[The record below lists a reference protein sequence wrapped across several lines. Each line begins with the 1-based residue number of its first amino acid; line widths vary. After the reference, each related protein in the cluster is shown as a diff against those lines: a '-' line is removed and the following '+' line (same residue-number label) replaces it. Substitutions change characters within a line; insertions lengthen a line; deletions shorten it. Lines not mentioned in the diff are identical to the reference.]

1 MVATIYRLG
10 SIEYYLPG
18 PSGGATS
25 TPATGPTSERDQ
37 IAYYLDAPDEA
48 PGTWVSYG
56 RFVRDGTAVEPV
68 DMRRLAAGFDPR
80 TGESLVQRNVAKRM
94 AGYDLQLA
102 APKSVSVL
110 WAVGTGAQ
118 RNLIEAAQAKAVRSA
133 LDMVMSEGLIETR
146 RGKGGLVRE
155 RALELAIATFPHRT
169 NREAEPQIHTHC
181 IILNAC
187 VRENGTTG
195 SIDNPK
201 LMFHKLAVGA
211 AYRAALARELGRIG
225 VTTEADRRYRFGFQV
240 KNVPDALCSAQSTR
254 RRQIEVALAEQ
265 GITSAESGRLADI
278 AAKGTR
284 KGKRA
289 LSRDPDVLRKRWHD
303 LAEELGIDQDAIWDE
318 ALGEEA
324 CLDEADPD
332 IGPHTDPSLGVGFG
346 PDPRPDDRGGR
357 ARIAVDG
364 GADRHRRIAGSVA
377 DMCVSPDSAVVDR
390 IVMMAIDDL
399 AEQEAVLERR
409 HVLRAALERAERQS
423 PVQVGYEDVAR
434 AIERLVG
441 AGDFAWIGTNERG
454 AVYATP
460 TAIAT
465 ERRMLRAAME
475 RQNERVFFAEAEI
488 AEAVGGVELSEQQRT
503 AIRHAL
509 GPDGVVVIEG
519 RPGAGKSFA
528 QGPVAAAARQAG
540 YQVHAIAPTW
550 RATEVLRRDT
560 KVAAEHARAL
570 AGFVARL
577 DPAHADPLRLDE
589 RSLVILD
596 EASML
601 GLRDAT
607 RLLEAARDTG
617 AKVILTGDTRQLT
630 GVGRGG
636 GDALGSLASALGRSV
651 LSEVRRQAVPWQR
664 AASEAA
670 AYGDMGAALDA
681 YAARGNVV
689 LVADRADAVAA
700 MAADYVAALTD
711 RPDRTVMMVGRRNVD
726 VRDLNTAARQGL
738 RASGYLSGPDHVV
751 ASSPRWAEGRAET
764 LALAVNDRIVFNEE
778 VGIGETI
785 LRTNSV
791 ARIAALDGG
800 AGARDPLVTVNTE
813 AGEAVTARWTAF
825 VGYRAAAARDGPP
838 RVQHAYALNA
848 NMAQGETVDR
858 AFVLGHGLRSRSAL
872 VAMTRHREGC
882 RIYLDRERLD
892 VAGEPVRAVG
902 LSPDGHLIAHD
913 APAPEMAAADAAGAA
928 LELVRDRVPGAGGGT
943 GGVDPAAGR
952 GADGDDRG
960 ALEPGG
966 LSRYVAAQ
974 AKLWMKPE
982 TRENPSDYLVSD
994 RQSLLRW
1001 IGLDEVGLRPQ
1012 PMEEWFSPA
1021 APVALPLKITPAPTP
1036 PESRFGWP
1044 LRPEAL
1050 VGARPAWVDR
1060 LEDMVARFDR
1070 QAVRRV
1076 VEGRVCLRGEVGGLP
1091 GVIETIRQASLRT
1104 GALIDQIAGMIPKA
1118 DHLGAMATQLVTTLR
1133 IGTRDDFDRRRIWLP
1148 AIRPDPAIDSEA
1160 AKKACIE
1167 SDPILIRA
1175 SNDLMALLDET
1186 YVLPRVALS
1195 RLLHLEAKAGNA
1207 EAAVQSLG
1215 TGGPRSLWSLARW
1228 PRSFFGSGI
1237 EPNSEAAR
1245 RNGPAIAK
1253 ALASWRELEKT
1264 SLQRIAIEIRRPS
1277 QQAAAIVDEVTR
1289 LGVRPSWGYLSD
1301 SNRFQMSRSAL
1312 AGLASRVETIW
1323 ESMRLAPGLYAEL
1336 IHLNQ
1341 AIEERLTI
1349 SGVKRIIAE
1358 SAEREDVH
1366 WRDCSLPIVAAA
1378 RLAGTIRSAVDLDRF
1393 AQTLRIEVE
1402 PDRCVR
1408 VARYLPSRAGNRAEW
1423 HDLMRCVLSMMKVD
1437 PGSAVTMGPAPTTA
1451 QRNIIEAWHRIG
1463 TLDDAQGRIDLFMSR
1478 AEMGLSDSRLA
1489 RVEFE
1494 LPMLPENFD
1503 WDRNPAAEVT
1513 MLARCI
1519 RIAQELTAAYPG
1531 VNREI
1536 ADKLSALLSQEAAEE
1551 QRCAELMASF
1561 PFEPRQAKP
1570 ATMALWNADIFSR
1583 AWRKRRPLDE
1593 DQVQGDIIMRWARVL
1608 VAGDAPDLRR
1618 FKASALKAMPWQ
1630 RIREIALQ
1638 NPLIWDRCAETARAK
1653 LVCAVSVIGTAQA
1666 IHDAHPEEAK
1676 RARRKIKAE
1685 QMRELLDD
1693 IRYRPDLRPRPRSR
1707 PRFR

>member
-18 PSGGATS
+18 PSGGTTS
-25 TPATGPTSERDQ
+25 TPSTGATIERDQ

-48 PGTWVSYG
+48 PGTWISYG
-56 RFVRDGTAVEPV
+56 RFVRDGTQVEPV

-102 APKSVSVL
+102 APKSVSIL
-110 WAVGTGAQ
+110 WAVGTAAQ
-118 RNLIEAAQAKAVRSA
+118 RNLLEAAQARAVRSA

-169 NREAEPQIHTHC
+169 NREAEPQVHTHC

-187 VRENGTTG
+187 VREDGTTG

-211 AYRAALARELGRIG
+211 AYRAALARELSKIG
-225 VTTEADRRYRFGFQV
+225 LTTEADRRYRFGFQV
-240 KNVPDALCSAQSTR
+240 RGVPDALCSAQSTR
-254 RRQIEVALAEQ
+254 RRQIEAALAEQ

-289 LSRDPDVLRKRWHD
+289 LSRDPEVLREHWHD
-303 LAEELGIDQDAIWDE
+303 LAQELGIDQDAIWDE
-318 ALGEEA
+318 ALGEA
-324 CLDEADPD
+324 DCLAGTGPD
-332 IGPHTDPSLGVGFG
+332 IGPGDDPGPGVSPG
-346 PDPRPDDRGGR
+346 PDPEPDDRGG
-357 ARIAVDG
+357 AAHAAVDG
-364 GADRHRRIAGSVA
+364 GADGVRRIAGSVSSSRVTA
-377 DMCVSPDSAVVDR
+377 DDDTVDR
-390 IVMMAIDDL
+390 LVLMAIDAL

-423 PVQVGYEDVAR
+423 PVRLGYDEVAG
-434 AIERLVG
+434 AIERLVS
-441 AGDFAWIGTNERG
+441 AGDFAWIGSNERG

-465 ERRMLRAAME
+465 EKRMLRAAMD
-475 RQNERVFFAEAEI
+475 RQNERVFFAEAVI
-488 AEAVGGVELSEQQRT
+488 AEAVGSAGLSEEQR
-503 AIRHAL
+503 AAVRHAL

-540 YQVHAIAPTW
+540 YRVYAIAPTW

-601 GLRDAT
+601 GLRDAA
-607 RLLEAARDTG
+607 RLLEAARDAG

-636 GDALGSLASALGRSV
+636 GDALGSLANALGRSV

-670 AYGDMGAALDA
+670 ARGDMGTALDA
-681 YAARGNVV
+681 YAARGDVT
-689 LVADRADAVAA
+689 LGADRAAAVAT
-700 MAADYVAALTD
+700 MAVDYVAALTD
-711 RPDRTVMMVGRRNVD
+711 RPDRTALMVGRRNVD
-726 VRDLNTAARQGL
+726 VRDLNAAARRGL
-738 RASGYLSGPDHVV
+738 RASGYLIGPDHVV

-778 VGIGETI
+778 IRIGETI

-800 AGARDPLVTVNTE
+800 AGADDPLVTVKTE
-813 AGEAVTARWTAF
+813 TGEVVTARWAAF
-825 VGYRAAAARDGPP
+825 VGYRAAGARDGTP

-848 NMAQGETVDR
+848 NMAQGETVDQ

-892 VAGEPVRAVG
+892 VTGEPVRAVE

-913 APAPEMAAADAAGAA
+913 APDPEIAVASAAGAT
-928 LELVRDRVPGAGGGT
+928 LELVRERSPSAGTTVVDRAPGL
-943 GGVDPAAGR
+943 
-952 GADGDDRG
+952 GADSDDRE
-960 ALEPGG
+960 ALESDD

-994 RQSLLRW
+994 RPSLLRW
-1001 IGLDEVGLRPQ
+1001 IGVDDVGPRPR
-1012 PMEEWFSPA
+1012 PMEEQLPVVVPV
-1021 APVALPLKITPAPTP
+1021 APVLKITPAPAP

-1050 VGARPAWVDR
+1050 GGASPERVR
-1060 LEDMVARFDR
+1060 GLEDMVARFDGR
-1070 QAVRRV
+1070 AVRRV
-1076 VEGRVCLRGEVGGLP
+1076 AEGRVCLRGEVSDLP
-1091 GVIETIRQASLRT
+1091 GLIETIHQARLRT
-1104 GALIDQIAGMIPKA
+1104 GTLIEQLAGMIPKV
-1118 DHLGAMATQLVTTLR
+1118 DQLGAMATQLVTTLR
-1133 IGTRDDFDRRRIWLP
+1133 IGTRDDFVRRRIWFP
-1148 AIRPDPAIDSEA
+1148 AIRPDEAIDSEA
-1160 AKKACIE
+1160 ARTALRT
-1167 SDPILIRA
+1167 SDPILFRA
-1175 SNDLMALLDET
+1175 TRDLMTLLDET
-1186 YVLPRVALS
+1186 YVLPKFALT
-1195 RLLHLEAKAGNA
+1195 RLLRREAEVGNID
-1207 EAAVQSLG
+1207 EAAQSLG
-1215 TGGPRSLWSLARW
+1215 IGGPRSLWSLVRW
-1228 PRSFFGSGI
+1228 PPSFLESGTKR
-1237 EPNSEAAR
+1237 NSEAAR
-1245 RNGPAIAK
+1245 HNGPAIGK
-1253 ALASWRELEKT
+1253 ALTAWRELEST
-1264 SLQRIAIEIRRPS
+1264 CLQRLAIEIPRPS
-1277 QQAAAIVDEVTR
+1277 KQAAAIVDQWTK
-1289 LGVRPSWGYLSD
+1289 LGVEPSWGYSSD
-1301 SNRFQMSRSAL
+1301 RNRFQMPKLAL
-1312 AGLASRVETIW
+1312 SGLASRVEAIW
-1323 ESMRLAPGLYAEL
+1323 ESMGPSTGLYAEL
-1336 IHLNQ
+1336 IHLKE
-1341 AIEERLTI
+1341 AIEQRLTI
-1349 SGVKRIIAE
+1349 PGVKRIIAE
-1358 SAEREDVH
+1358 SREIEGVY
-1366 WRDCSLPIVAAA
+1366 WRDFSVPFMAAA
-1378 RLAGTIRSAVDLDRF
+1378 RLAGTIRGAIELDRS
-1393 AQTLRIEVE
+1393 AETLRIEVE
-1402 PDRCVR
+1402 PDRCTR
-1408 VARYLPSRAGNRAEW
+1408 VARSLPSRVSNRAEW
-1423 HDLMRCVLSMMKVD
+1423 HDLIRCVRSMTTVGA
-1437 PGSAVTMGPAPTTA
+1437 GSAVTMGPVPTKA
-1451 QRNIIEAWHRIG
+1451 QRNIIEAWHRIA
-1463 TLDDAQGRIDLFMSR
+1463 TLDDAQGGIDLFMSGVER
-1478 AEMGLSDSRLA
+1478 TFSASRLA
-1489 RVEFE
+1489 RVEFD
-1494 LPMLPENFD
+1494 LTMLPGNFD
-1503 WDRNPAAEVT
+1503 WNLNPVAEVA

-1519 RIAQELTAAYPG
+1519 RIAKDLTAAYP
-1531 VNREI
+1531 VASQEI
-1536 ADKLSALLSQEAAEE
+1536 ADRLSAILSQEAAEE
-1551 QRCAELMASF
+1551 LRCAGLMASF
-1561 PFEPRQAKP
+1561 PFEPKLAKP
-1570 ATMALWNADIFSR
+1570 STMALWNADIFNR
-1583 AWRKRRPLDE
+1583 AWRQRRSLDD

-1608 VAGDAPDLRR
+1608 AEERVPDLLR
-1618 FKASALKAMPWQ
+1618 FKASALEAMPWQ
-1630 RIREIALQ
+1630 RIREIALED
-1638 NPLIWDRCAETARAK
+1638 PMIWERRTESARAK

-1666 IHDAHPEEAK
+1666 IHDAHPDQAK

-1693 IRYRPDLRPRPRSR
+1693 ARFRTDLRLRPRSR